1 MEQRAPSSD
10 PPAPDSAPRMK
21 RIANHAQGM
30 VADLR
35 RWVDLRIDLAVI
47 DLETKLDERLN
58 AVAVGIVMA
67 VFGGLAAFFTLVTI
81 ALGLGWLLGHAFW
94 GFLIVTI
101 GLGATA
107 VIVRRT
113 QPTLVRTHLY
123 RQWKKAQAEA
133 EASASDPPSDAAP
146 DAEAPSGPQ
155 SNGATEPDPASPQAT
170 S

>member
-10 PPAPDSAPRMK
+10 PSASDSAPRME

-35 RWVDLRIDLAVI
+35 RWVDLRIDLAVL
-47 DLETKLDERLN
+47 DLEAKLDERLN
-58 AVAVGIVMA
+58 AVAVGIIMA

-81 ALGLGWLLGHAFW
+81 ALGLGWLLGHPFW

-101 GLGATA
+101 GLGTTA
-107 VIVRRT
+107 AIVRRT
-113 QPTLVRTHLY
+113 QPTIVRTELY

-133 EASASDPPSDAAP
+133 EAAPSDAPSDAAP
-146 DAEAPSGPQ
+146 DSPAPSDPKP
-155 SNGATEPDPASPQAT
+155 NGAPGNDTASSPAS